1 MEQIKKLDKHRADMT
16 IKEFK
21 EIMKEQEDEEEK
33 RVKQI

>member
-1 MEQIKKLDKHRADMT
+1 MT